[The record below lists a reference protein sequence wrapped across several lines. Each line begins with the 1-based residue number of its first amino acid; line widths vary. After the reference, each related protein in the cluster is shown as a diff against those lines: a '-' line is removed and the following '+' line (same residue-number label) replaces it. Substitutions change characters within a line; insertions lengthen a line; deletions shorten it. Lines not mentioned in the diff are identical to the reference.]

1 MSLIKNVRSGRREA
15 WLEEAGGRVAPF
27 GEVDSDLDAQLEA
40 VLAGPHVVPAQVHYP
55 PYLAH
60 LI

>member
-1 MSLIKNVRSGRREA
+1 V
-15 WLEEAGGRVAPF
+15 EEAGGRVAPF
-27 GEVDSDLDAQLEA
+27 GEVDSELDAQLEA